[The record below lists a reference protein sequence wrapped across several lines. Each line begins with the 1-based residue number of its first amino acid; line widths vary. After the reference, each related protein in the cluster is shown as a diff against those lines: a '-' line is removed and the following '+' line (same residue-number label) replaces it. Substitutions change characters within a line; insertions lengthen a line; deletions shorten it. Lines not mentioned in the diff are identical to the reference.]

1 MRNALHLLCL
11 CICLQVSFYA
21 HAQVSGTYTINSTL
35 PTGGTNFHSFTDAVA
50 YMQNGLNGPITF
62 NVTAGTGPYI
72 EQVNLDSKIGTT
84 ATNTLTFNCNGVT
97 LSFTSNNTSNRAG
110 VKLDNISYVTF
121 DKLRITPQAAGQYG
135 YGFHLL
141 NNSDNNVIKNCRII
155 LPTKPATPGNNEGIV
170 INGDHGAAT
179 TTGTSYCDNNLIQKD
194 TISGGRTGITLNSE
208 PASGTAVFMQGNKV
222 LNNVI
227 SNSYANCI
235 QLNYNDGALVDGN
248 DLQGGPN
255 TAAPKIS
262 GVYLNLFDQN
272 VKITNN
278 KIHNFHVLA
287 GGIKVHGILNS
298 AQGAAGKENLFANNL
313 IYDFSSDY
321 NQYGIAANFATT
333 SYFNI
338 YNNTISLDD
347 PNQYAAECRGLYFS
361 DASYVNVFN
370 NIITLTT
377 LTTDFSYVITLEK
390 WMPGLT
396 FKRNVF
402 YVTGSDNV
410 NAVGLLAKQDLV
422 LLSDWQKVTG
432 LDYSSVYIDPQY
444 TNLAAFNFVP
454 KAQPIDNMA
463 LYENINTDIAGAP
476 RSTTNPDPG
485 CYEFVT
491 AACQPTVVAG
501 GTTVLPDSILCYG
514 PQITLGLKNNNWG
527 VGQTYTFQSAT
538 SATGT
543 YTDISSP
550 LAYPSFD
557 LLPGTTYYYRAAVTC
572 LGNTK
577 YSAPIRVIVNTR
589 LTAGTYTI
597 NSGQP
602 TGGINFNSFGDAV
615 LAMQCGITG
624 SVVFNVAPGSG
635 PYNEQVIIP
644 AVATS
649 PAQTVTFKGN
659 GATVSYAAA
668 SSSSENAVIKLNGI
682 DYVTIDSLNIKVMGA
697 SSGFGIQLIG
707 DADHNTIKRCAVS
720 MSTTATAS
728 GFAGI
733 VMNNYLND
741 PINYSTISYCDSNT
755 IANNT
760 ITGGFYGI
768 TCTSK
773 TTGTTVIP
781 SGNIISG
788 NTITDSYGYGI
799 YLDGIANT
807 LVDSNDISHQARM
820 GFSAFTSFSGI
831 FLRQYDAMGIT
842 PYGNQISRN
851 RVHDLM
857 TKGGVATT
865 EADGIHVEALVGK
878 ASAPNIVS
886 NNVLYNF
893 RGIAPQYGILSK
905 SSNYVKIYHNTI
917 SLEDSTG
924 STNAGILTSG
934 IGFLGNLTTGAEVK
948 NNSVVIKRGGQGT
961 RTGFYIA
968 GNDASLKADYNN
980 YFITGSTGV
989 NYTGSMGGNNY
1000 AQLADWLAVKKD
1012 SNSISLYPLYKD
1024 SLKADFTPTL
1034 IPFDDKGVYVGVTN
1048 DISNNIRST
1057 SKPDIGANEFTI
1069 CYPLTEPVVTVDSLG
1084 GFVIKFAWTSVEN
1097 ARGYRVSR
1105 DGINWTDPS
1114 SGPQGTTH
1122 YIYGLTGQD
1131 TVGLMVEALGSR
1143 WDCPSVFSQ
1152 RVVGKTLSDQI
1163 FFPNTFTPNN
1173 NGQND
1178 VFKLYS
1184 NVVQTMRLI
1193 IFNQWG
1199 EKVFE
1204 TNDIRGEWDGSY
1216 KGKPQP
1222 IGVYVYAASLVLTDG
1237 TSVVKKGS
1245 FNLLR

>member
-1 MRNALHLLCL
+1 
-11 CICLQVSFYA
+11 
-21 HAQVSGTYTINSTL
+21 L
-35 PTGGTNFHSFTDAVA
+35 PTGGTNFHSFADAVA

-62 NVTAGTGPYI
+62 NVTAGTGPYN
-72 EQVNLDSKIGTT
+72 EQILLDSKIGTT

-97 LSFTSNNTSNRAG
+97 LSFTSNNTLSRAG

-121 DKLRITPQAAGQYG
+121 NKIRITPQAAGQFG

-179 TTGTSYCDNNLIQKD
+179 TTNPSNCDNNLIQND
-194 TISGGRTGITLNSE
+194 TISGGRTGITLNSA
-208 PASGTAVFMQGNKV
+208 PGVLMLGNKI
-222 LNNVI
+222 LNNFI
-227 SNSYANCI
+227 SNSYTSCI
-235 QLNYNDGALVDGN
+235 QLNYNDGTLVDGN

-255 TAAPKIS
+255 AITKVS

-272 VKITNN
+272 VKVTNN
-278 KIHNFHVLA
+278 KIHNFHVASTGSL
-287 GGIKVHGILNS
+287 IHGILNS
-298 AQGAAGKENLFANNL
+298 ALGAAGKENLFANNL

-321 NQYGIAANFATT
+321 NQYGIAAKFATT

-347 PNQYAAECRGLYFS
+347 QNQYAAECRGIYLS
-361 DASYVNVFN
+361 DASNVNVFN
-370 NIITLTT
+370 NIVTITT
-377 LTTDFSYVITLEK
+377 LTSDFNLAITLEK
-390 WMPGLT
+390 WMPGLA

-402 YVTGSDNV
+402 YVTGCDNPDGQG
-410 NAVGLLAKQDLV
+410 VGLLGNQLLK

-463 LYENINTDIAGAP
+463 LYENINTDITGAA

-491 AACQPTVVAG
+491 AACQPGVVAG

-514 PQITLGLKNNNWG
+514 PQITLGLTGNNWG

-538 SATGT
+538 SAAGT
-543 YTDISSP
+543 YTDISTP

-577 YSAPIRVIVNTR
+577 YSAPIRVIINTR

-597 NSGQP
+597 NSAQP
-602 TGGINFNSFGDAV
+602 TGGINFNSFGDAI

-649 PAQTVTFKGN
+649 PTQTVTFKGN
-659 GATVSYAAA
+659 GATVSYAVP
-668 SSSSENAVIKLNGI
+668 STSTEKAVIKLNGI

-697 SSGFGIQLIG
+697 SSGYGIQLMG
-707 DADHNTIKRCAVS
+707 DADHNTIKRCTVS
-720 MSTTATAS
+720 MSTTATAT

-733 VMNNYLND
+733 VLNNSLND
-741 PINYSTISYCDSNT
+741 PADYNTISYCDSNT
-755 IANNT
+755 ITNNT
-760 ITGGFYGI
+760 ITGGYYGI

-773 TTGTTVIP
+773 TVGATALP
-781 SGNIISG
+781 LGNIISG
-788 NTITDSYGYGI
+788 NTIVDSHGSGI
-799 YLDGIANT
+799 YLDGTAQT
-807 LVDSNDISHQARM
+807 LVDSNDISQQART
-820 GFSAFTSFSGI
+820 SFTSFSGI
-831 FLRQYDAMGIT
+831 YLKQTNTSLLT
-842 PYGNQISRN
+842 PNGNQISRN

-857 TKGGVATT
+857 NKGVMAATT
-865 EADGIHVEALVGK
+865 EADGIHIEGVDGM
-878 ASAPNIVS
+878 SGAPNIVS
-886 NNVLYNF
+886 NNILYNF

-924 STNAGILTSG
+924 TTNAGILTAG

-961 RTGFYIA
+961 RTGIYLS
-968 GNDASLKADYNN
+968 GNDNNLKADYNN
-980 YFITGSTGV
+980 YFITGATGV
-989 NYTGSMGGNNY
+989 NYTGSMGGKNY
-1000 AQLADWLAVKKD
+1000 AQLTDWLAVKKD

-1034 IPFDDKGVYVGVTN
+1034 IPFDDKGTYVGVTN

-1084 GFVIKFAWTSVEN
+1084 GFVIKFAWTAVEN

-1114 SGPQGTTH
+1114 SGPKGTTH

-1131 TVGLMVEALGSR
+1131 TVGLMVEALGTR

-1178 VFKLYS
+1178 KFKLYS

-1204 TNDIRGEWDGSY
+1204 TNDIRGEWDGYY

-1237 TSVVKKGS
+1237 TNVVKKGS

>member
-11 CICLQVSFYA
+11 CICLQLSFYV

-35 PTGGTNFHSFTDAVA
+35 PTGGTNFHSFADAVA

-62 NVTAGTGPYI
+62 NVTAGTGPYN
-72 EQVNLDSKIGTT
+72 EQILLDSKIGTT

-97 LSFTSNNTSNRAG
+97 LSFTSNNTLSRAG

-121 DKLRITPQAAGQYG
+121 NKIRITPQAAGQFG

-179 TTGTSYCDNNLIQKD
+179 TTNPSNCDNNLIQND
-194 TISGGRTGITLNSE
+194 TISGGRTGITLNSA
-208 PASGTAVFMQGNKV
+208 PGVLMLGNKI
-222 LNNVI
+222 LNNFI
-227 SNSYANCI
+227 SNSYTSCI
-235 QLNYNDGALVDGN
+235 QLNYNDGTLVDGN

-255 TAAPKIS
+255 AITKVS

-272 VKITNN
+272 VKVTNN
-278 KIHNFHVLA
+278 KIHNFHVASTGSL
-287 GGIKVHGILNS
+287 IHGILNS
-298 AQGAAGKENLFANNL
+298 ALGAAGKENLFANNL

-321 NQYGIAANFATT
+321 NQYGIAAKFATT

-347 PNQYAAECRGLYFS
+347 QNQYAAECRGIYLS
-361 DASYVNVFN
+361 DASNVNVFN
-370 NIITLTT
+370 NIVTITT
-377 LTTDFSYVITLEK
+377 LTSDFNLAITLEK
-390 WMPGLT
+390 WMPGLA

-402 YVTGSDNV
+402 YVTGCDNPDGQG
-410 NAVGLLAKQDLV
+410 VGLLGNQLLK

-463 LYENINTDIAGAP
+463 LYENINTDITGAA

-491 AACQPTVVAG
+491 AACQPGVVAG

-514 PQITLGLKNNNWG
+514 PQITLGLTGNNWG

-538 SATGT
+538 SAAGT
-543 YTDISSP
+543 YTDISTP

-577 YSAPIRVIVNTR
+577 YSAPIRVIINTR

-597 NSGQP
+597 NSAQP
-602 TGGINFNSFGDAV
+602 TGGINFNSFGDAI

-649 PAQTVTFKGN
+649 PTQTVTFKGN
-659 GATVSYAAA
+659 GATVSYAVP
-668 SSSSENAVIKLNGI
+668 STSTEKAVIKLNGI

-697 SSGFGIQLIG
+697 SSGYGIQLMG
-707 DADHNTIKRCAVS
+707 DADHNTIKRCTVS
-720 MSTTATAS
+720 MSTTATAT

-733 VMNNYLND
+733 VLNNSLND
-741 PINYSTISYCDSNT
+741 PADYNTISYCDSNT
-755 IANNT
+755 ITNNT
-760 ITGGFYGI
+760 ITGGYYGI

-773 TTGTTVIP
+773 TVGATALP
-781 SGNIISG
+781 LGNIISG
-788 NTITDSYGYGI
+788 NTIVDSHGSGI
-799 YLDGIANT
+799 YLDGTAQT
-807 LVDSNDISHQARM
+807 LVDSNDISQQART
-820 GFSAFTSFSGI
+820 SFTSFSGI
-831 FLRQYDAMGIT
+831 YLKQTNTSLLT
-842 PYGNQISRN
+842 PNGNQISRN

-857 TKGGVATT
+857 NKGVMAATT
-865 EADGIHVEALVGK
+865 EADGIHIEGVDGM
-878 ASAPNIVS
+878 SGAPNIVS
-886 NNVLYNF
+886 NNILYNF

-924 STNAGILTSG
+924 TTNAGILTAG

-961 RTGFYIA
+961 RTGIYLS
-968 GNDASLKADYNN
+968 GNDNNLKADYNN
-980 YFITGSTGV
+980 YFITGATGV
-989 NYTGSMGGNNY
+989 NYTGSMGGKNY
-1000 AQLADWLAVKKD
+1000 AQLTDWLAVKKD

-1034 IPFDDKGVYVGVTN
+1034 IPFDDKGTYVGVTN

-1084 GFVIKFAWTSVEN
+1084 GFVIKFAWTAVEN

-1114 SGPQGTTH
+1114 SGPKGTTH

-1131 TVGLMVEALGSR
+1131 TVGLMVEALGTR

-1178 VFKLYS
+1178 KFKLYS

-1204 TNDIRGEWDGSY
+1204 TNDIRGEWDGYY

-1237 TSVVKKGS
+1237 TNVVKKGS